1 MTINRLIEYLS
12 EFPKD
17 TRVLINR
24 SEMHALP
31 RYTKVLVNRK
41 TGKIVPP
48 NILKTEP
55 WLASSDENEYVG
67 IIEFK

>member
-17 TRVLINR
+17 ARVLVNG
-24 SEMHALP
+24 SEIHALP
-31 RYTKVLVNRK
+31 RYTKVLVNRN
-41 TGKIVPP
+41 TGEVVPP
-48 NILKTEP
+48 NILKAEP